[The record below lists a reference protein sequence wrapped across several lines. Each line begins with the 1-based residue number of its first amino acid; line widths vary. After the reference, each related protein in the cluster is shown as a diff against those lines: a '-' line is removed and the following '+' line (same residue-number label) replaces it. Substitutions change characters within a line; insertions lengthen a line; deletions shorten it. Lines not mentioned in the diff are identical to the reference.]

1 MDNELTLFDRINVI
15 KDTIVKYG
23 EQNFYLSFSGGKD
36 STILHYLLDIALPN
50 NRIPRVFINTGIEY
64 NAIVKFVKE
73 LAENDDRF
81 VIINPTQP
89 IKKTLE
95 TYGYPFK
102 SKQHSLML
110 SVYKKSGVGKS
121 VKRYLGLIESNTLF
135 RCPKILKY
143 QFTPNFEIKCSDK
156 CCLKMKKEP
165 VHKWEK
171 TNNKSISILGLRQ
184 GEGGQRASHKGCVV
198 LDGDSLVKFKP
209 LNPITDEWEQW
220 FIETYNIK
228 LCELYYP
235 PFNFKRTGCKGCP
248 FSLDL
253 QEQLNIMEKYI
264 PNEAKQCEIIWKPV
278 YDEYRRL
285 NYRLKINEQ
294 IKLDL
299 EGE

>member
-1 MDNELTLFDRINVI
+1 M
-15 KDTIVKYG
+15 
-23 EQNFYLSFSGGKD
+23 
-36 STILHYLLDIALPN
+36 ALPN
-50 NRIPRVFINTGIEY
+50 NRMPRVFINTGIEY

-110 SVYKKSGVGKS
+110 SVCKKSGVGKS

-143 QFTPNFEIKCSDK
+143 QFTTNFEIKCSDK

-171 TNNKSISILGLRQ
+171 TNNKSIAILGLRQ
-184 GEGGQRASHKGCVV
+184 GEGGQRASHGPQYAV
-198 LDGDSLVKFKP
+198 
-209 LNPITDEWEQW
+209 W
-220 FIETYNIK
+220 
-228 LCELYYP
+228 
-235 PFNFKRTGCKGCP
+235 
-248 FSLDL
+248 
-253 QEQLNIMEKYI
+253 
-264 PNEAKQCEIIWKPV
+264 
-278 YDEYRRL
+278 
-285 NYRLKINEQ
+285 
-294 IKLDL
+294 
-299 EGE
+299 

>member
-1 MDNELTLFDRINVI
+1 M
-15 KDTIVKYG
+15 
-23 EQNFYLSFSGGKD
+23 
-36 STILHYLLDIALPN
+36 
-50 NRIPRVFINTGIEY
+50 
-64 NAIVKFVKE
+64 
-73 LAENDDRF
+73 
-81 VIINPTQP
+81 
-89 IKKTLE
+89 
-95 TYGYPFK
+95 
-102 SKQHSLML
+102 
-110 SVYKKSGVGKS
+110 
-121 VKRYLGLIESNTLF
+121 
-135 RCPKILKY
+135 
-143 QFTPNFEIKCSDK
+143 
-156 CCLKMKKEP
+156 
-165 VHKWEK
+165 
-171 TNNKSISILGLRQ
+171 
-184 GEGGQRASHKGCVV
+184 
-198 LDGDSLVKFKP
+198 KFKP